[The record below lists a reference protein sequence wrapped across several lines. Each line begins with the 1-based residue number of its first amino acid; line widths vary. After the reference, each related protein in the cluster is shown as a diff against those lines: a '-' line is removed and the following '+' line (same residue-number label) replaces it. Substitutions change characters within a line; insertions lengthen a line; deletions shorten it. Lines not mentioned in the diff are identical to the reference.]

1 MHNNILS
8 ALDATYA
15 FRGWSFNN
23 EAEFKH
29 ELFHQLALT
38 KYMGIPLSQVEPGA
52 RTPRLHAEGK
62 VENGNP
68 AKADLLICNPAVF
81 QGFNYKVD
89 HIIELKV
96 SLKKSALNAEMRKL
110 ESYKKRTDGIW
121 LVSLNPLEISDE
133 DIPKEHRATDSLRV
147 IGPKPTGDKN
157 DPQEFR
163 GESPTMSAALKIVS
177 RCIDKCLNLYGNGKE
192 QFQSYFWCNFEH
204 ELERGHSFPCEG
216 DFNASLYHYLRRDLP
231 SSLII
236 RSEYSPNSRSR
247 RRIDFLIQ
255 EPSGKWAIPIE
266 IKMNWDQFKPKYK
279 FKPKSKD
286 RIDVQS
292 EALTILERFSAI
304 KEEVMQMSPILV
316 VIQGEWRRVTKIQN
330 EKMQNKKNALNDL
343 KTANFPV
350 ELVSFDES
358 KNAISRKN
366 YGR

>member
-38 KYMGIPLSQVEPGA
+38 KYGGIPLSQIEPGA
-52 RTPRLHAEGK
+52 KTPRLHAEGK
-62 VENGNP
+62 AENGNP
-68 AKADLLICNPAVF
+68 AKADLLICDPTVF

-96 SLKKSALNAEMRKL
+96 SLTKRALRDEMKKLD
-110 ESYKKRTDGIW
+110 SYKKRTDGIW
-121 LVSLNPLEISDE
+121 LVSLKPLNFSDE
-133 DIPKEHRATDSLRV
+133 DIPKEHSATNSLRV
-147 IGPKPTGDKN
+147 IGPKTTGDTNTVKSFYRQT
-157 DPQEFR
+157 P
-163 GESPTMSAALKIVS
+163 SMSAALKIVS
-177 RCIDKCLNLYGNGKE
+177 RCIDKCLNLYGSGKE

-204 ELERGHSFPCEG
+204 ELRRSHSFPCEG
-216 DFNASLYHYLRRDLP
+216 DFNASLYHSLRKGLP

-236 RSEYSPNSRSR
+236 RSEYSPKSLSR

-255 EPSGKWAIPIE
+255 DPGGKWAIPIE
-266 IKMNWDQFKPKYK
+266 IKMNWDQFKSKYK
-279 FKPKSKD
+279 D
-286 RIDVQS
+286 ELVVQS

-304 KEEVMQMSPILV
+304 QEEFMYIAPILV
-316 VIQGEWRRVTKIQN
+316 VIQGEWRRMT
-330 EKMQNKKNALNDL
+330 KMQNKENALIDL
-343 KTANFPV
+343 DTANFPV
-350 ELVSFDES
+350 ELVSFDENA
-358 KNAISRKN
+358 NAISRKN